1 MDIKIGKGAHV
12 CAGCERNFVHEEEY
26 HSLVRIEEQA
36 FLREDFCRSCWDPD
50 RASSA
55 YSAWSPR
62 YYDPKVAEQEPPEV
76 FSPLRQTFYEA
87 VESDARNVMAMAYL
101 AAQLLRR
108 QKVFRLIKESDDPE
122 GELNVTLFADR
133 IGNRL
138 IEVRDPS
145 LSYGELEEGRRLLM
159 EHLNALES
167 AEAESS
173 GEAED
178 AQIESSDHAESHE
191 EPAKN

>member
-1 MDIKIGKGAHV
+1 MDIKIRKGAHV
-12 CAGCERNFVHEEEY
+12 CASCERSFVHEEEF
-26 HSLVRIEEQA
+26 HSLVRIEEQT
-36 FLREDFCRSCWDPD
+36 FLREDYCTACWQPS
-50 RASSA
+50 RAASA

-87 VESDARNVMAMAYL
+87 VESNSRNVMAMAYL

-122 GELNVTLFADR
+122 GELNVALFADR

-159 EHLNALES
+159 EHLNALENP
-167 AEAESS
+167 EEESS

-178 AQIESSDHAESHE
+178 AQIENPGHAESQE